1 MPHNESSHNKPA
13 VDEGDTVKYCDTNT
27 SSKCCPS
34 CRNPHLA
41 IAIVDLNDEILIC
54 QECGW
59 QEGDEDPSD
68 QDQGVLW
75 IEEVKHAKQ

>member
-1 MPHNESSHNKPA
+1 MPHNESSHNK
-13 VDEGDTVKYCDTNT
+13 T

-75 IEEVKHAKQ
+75 IEEVNRGGK